1 MAASLLALGLDPERC
16 SLFVQSHRPEVT
28 ELAWLLTTVTPVSWL
43 ERTPTYKEKKRLQPD
58 DVNHGLLTYPVLQA
72 ADIVIYKAS
81 LVPVGKDQAAH
92 LELTREIV
100 RAFNSRYGDTF
111 PEPQAVYTEA
121 PTVLGT
127 DGVHK
132 MSKSLGNTIDIL
144 ASPEV
149 VRKQVMSMVTDT
161 KRILRTDPGRP
172 EVCNVC
178 QLQPAF
184 GDDFESLWE
193 GERTARTGCVDM
205 KKLLSDRIIE
215 HYAEAR
221 EKYADLMDHPERVN
235 ETSPPAPSASG
246 RSPRRRWTRSGTRW
260 ACAEG
265 AMTASLVPGPRDRRL
280 LSALLILG
288 VIAVFFFIVS
298 QLSQLFFYF
307 GDIFLT
313 FFLAW
318 LLAFIISPLVSRIVD
333 AIPRLPR
340 AAATILVYVAVV
352 LVLVLIVV
360 VAAGALA
367 TSITQFAASIPDIRT
382 NLPTMIAPW
391 QQWLDS
397 IGLGQIDLLA
407 QAQAALANLDDIA
420 AALIAPLQAIAVA
433 SLSVV
438 GTLLIVFFLSIYMVL
453 DRDDILAFLFRIV
466 PPAYAEEARLLETS
480 VSRSFG
486 GFLRGQA
493 LMGAVYFLVALGT
506 NLLLGLPL
514 AALTSVLAGLLQ
526 MIPFFGPFISWA
538 PPVVVA
544 LVLQPE
550 SALPALIL
558 MGAGWIVVMNV
569 LQPRIMQGAVGI
581 HPIVVLGSVLIGSRI
596 AGIPGAIFGIPIAA
610 VVSAFLLE
618 FLHRTSAD
626 RTVAGRAARR
636 LEERDGRPVRIPR
649 EPVPGSATDIDEL
662 VLDEPDPEPG
672 EAADPANLRRPDV
685 ATPPP

>member
-1 MAASLLALGLDPERC
+1 
-16 SLFVQSHRPEVT
+16 
-28 ELAWLLTTVTPVSWL
+28 
-43 ERTPTYKEKKRLQPD
+43 
-58 DVNHGLLTYPVLQA
+58 
-72 ADIVIYKAS
+72 
-81 LVPVGKDQAAH
+81 
-92 LELTREIV
+92 
-100 RAFNSRYGDTF
+100 
-111 PEPQAVYTEA
+111 
-121 PTVLGT
+121 
-127 DGVHK
+127 
-132 MSKSLGNTIDIL
+132 
-144 ASPEV
+144 
-149 VRKQVMSMVTDT
+149 
-161 KRILRTDPGRP
+161 
-172 EVCNVC
+172 
-178 QLQPAF
+178 
-184 GDDFESLWE
+184 
-193 GERTARTGCVDM
+193 
-205 KKLLSDRIIE
+205 
-215 HYAEAR
+215 
-221 EKYADLMDHPERVN
+221 
-235 ETSPPAPSASG
+235 
-246 RSPRRRWTRSGTRW
+246 
-260 ACAEG
+260 
-265 AMTASLVPGPRDRRL
+265 MTASLVPGPRDRRL
-280 LSALLILG
+280 LSTLLILG
-288 VIAVFFFIVS
+288 VIAVFFTIVS

-382 NLPTMIAPW
+382 SLPTMIAPW
-391 QQWLDS
+391 QQWLNS

-493 LMGAVYFLVALGT
+493 LMGAVYFLIALGT
-506 NLLLGLPL
+506 NLVLGLPL

-526 MIPFFGPFISWA
+526 MIPFFGPFVSWA

-662 VLDEPDPEPG
+662 VLDEPDP
-672 EAADPANLRRPDV
+672 DPAALGKPDV
-685 ATPPP
+685 AAPPP

>member
-1 MAASLLALGLDPERC
+1 
-16 SLFVQSHRPEVT
+16 
-28 ELAWLLTTVTPVSWL
+28 
-43 ERTPTYKEKKRLQPD
+43 
-58 DVNHGLLTYPVLQA
+58 
-72 ADIVIYKAS
+72 
-81 LVPVGKDQAAH
+81 
-92 LELTREIV
+92 
-100 RAFNSRYGDTF
+100 
-111 PEPQAVYTEA
+111 
-121 PTVLGT
+121 
-127 DGVHK
+127 
-132 MSKSLGNTIDIL
+132 
-144 ASPEV
+144 
-149 VRKQVMSMVTDT
+149 
-161 KRILRTDPGRP
+161 
-172 EVCNVC
+172 
-178 QLQPAF
+178 
-184 GDDFESLWE
+184 
-193 GERTARTGCVDM
+193 
-205 KKLLSDRIIE
+205 
-215 HYAEAR
+215 
-221 EKYADLMDHPERVN
+221 
-235 ETSPPAPSASG
+235 
-246 RSPRRRWTRSGTRW
+246 
-260 ACAEG
+260 
-265 AMTASLVPGPRDRRL
+265 MTASLVPGPRDRRL

-493 LMGAVYFLVALGT
+493 LMGAVYFLIALGT
-506 NLLLGLPL
+506 NLVLGLPL

-526 MIPFFGPFISWA
+526 MIPFFGPFVSWA

-662 VLDEPDPEPG
+662 VLDEHDPEPR
-672 EAADPANLRRPDV
+672 EPADPADLRTPDV